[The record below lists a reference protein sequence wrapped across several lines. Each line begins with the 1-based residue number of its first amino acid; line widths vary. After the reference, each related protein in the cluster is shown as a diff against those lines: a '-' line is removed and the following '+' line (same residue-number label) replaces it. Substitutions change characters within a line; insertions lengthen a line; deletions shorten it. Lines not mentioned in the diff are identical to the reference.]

1 MLKSPFFAAIGAAIA
16 LTAFSAPQAMAQS
29 MTSQEAQAQQPTDR
43 TTREVDELQQGRSRA
58 AADSR
63 IRRGR
68 GAPPPASTP
77 EANIAAAQAIAT
89 SANVSCQVTEATL
102 LGQTRERAR
111 SYEAACAAGPGYI
124 FIATTPPQAI
134 DCVLLAGQAE
144 IDRARDPAAEIDTQ
158 CVIPQNTDVLR
169 VLTAYAAEAG
179 VACTVDQG
187 ASVGKAGENV
197 IYEVGCNGADGY
209 RLERLPTG
217 WKKTECAVLLTQN
230 GTCQYSTAAEQAA
243 TLKGRIANTEAGA
256 CDVTESR
263 FMGSAG
269 ASAFYEAKCG
279 AGNGYVVRFDPQFAV
294 QQLYPCEAAQR
305 IGGGCRLTVVP
316 APATQP

>member
-1 MLKSPFFAAIGAAIA
+1 
-16 LTAFSAPQAMAQS
+16 MAQL
-29 MTSQEAQAQQPTDR
+29 TTQETQALPPTDR
-43 TTREVDELQQGRSRA
+43 TTREIDELQRGRTRA
-58 AADSR
+58 ITDSR
-63 IRRGR
+63 IRRESGT
-68 GAPPPASTP
+68 PATAA
-77 EANIAAAQAIAT
+77 EAQAIAAAQAIAT
-89 SANVSCQVTEATL
+89 SANVSCEVTEATL
-102 LGQTRERAR
+102 LGQTRTRDRAR

-124 FIATTPPQAI
+124 LIATTPPQAI

-169 VLTAYAAEAG
+169 VLSAYAAEAG
-179 VACTVDQG
+179 IACTVDQG
-187 ASVGKAGENV
+187 ASVGKAGDNV

-209 RLERLPTG
+209 RLERLPSG

-243 TLKGRIANTEAGA
+243 TLNGRIANTVADA
-256 CDVTESR
+256 CAVTESR

-269 ASAFYEAKCG
+269 ESAFYEAKCG
-279 AGNGYVVRFDPQFAV
+279 AGNGYIVRFDPQFAV
-294 QQLYPCEAAQR
+294 QQLYPCETAQR
-305 IGGGCRLTVVP
+305 VGGGCRLTVVAAAA